1 MVQDLSITNIVKY
14 SMTLYS
20 FCSEEEVSSRPV
32 MSFPQPNHYHA
43 QVWYTG
49 ARTVQ
54 IIVLLKIKA
63 HFNVIVFWKDCM
75 TSQFAYWCI
84 LDSLFWNVFL

>member
-14 SMTLYS
+14 SMTLFS
-20 FCSEEEVSSRPV
+20 FCSEEEVSLRPV

-43 QVWYTG
+43 QVWYTE

-54 IIVLLKIKA
+54 IIVFKI
-63 HFNVIVFWKDCM
+63 FNVIVFWKDCM
-75 TSQFAYWCI
+75 TSQFAYWWCI